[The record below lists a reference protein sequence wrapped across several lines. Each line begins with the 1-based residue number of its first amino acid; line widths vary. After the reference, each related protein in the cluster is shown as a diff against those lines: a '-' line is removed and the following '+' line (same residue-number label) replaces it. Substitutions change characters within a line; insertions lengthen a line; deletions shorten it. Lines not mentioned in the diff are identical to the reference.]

1 MWLYVTMAA
10 THLMCT
16 LLAAMPASSASA
28 ADRDEIVAEAG
39 DAWKNLLENAAQVSY
54 VLLVHGDDGEVWPRR
69 VCSAHWRDGYYL
81 CETGSAGERS
91 IEGQNGRYSFKVT
104 ERDGKFYL
112 DRAEKLHGRAS
123 LIAARGCP
131 GWMLYGV
138 PLGDL
143 LADPAHT
150 WVSCKRTDSLVTI
163 ELRLAGDDP
172 RFRDAHLTLELDPG
186 NYWLLKRFRREI
198 PAESSSGGADT
209 YNEFVYAYQQ
219 DPNGVPMTE
228 RVSMKTG
235 KLSTREYDAEQV
247 LEIVD
252 VEASNR
258 SPEEFTLPH
267 YGIPEPEWASRRSG
281 AYGWILMVAGS
292 ILAVLAVY
300 LSRSRSRT

>member
-1 MWLYVTMAA
+1 MAA
-10 THLMCT
+10 LRLMCT
-16 LLAAMPASSASA
+16 LVAATLASSVLA

-39 DAWKNLLENAAQVSY
+39 DAWEKLRENAADVTY
-54 VLLVHGDDGEVWPRR
+54 TVLIRGDGAEGKPRR

-91 IEGQNGRYSFKVT
+91 IEGQNDRYSFRVT

-150 WVSCKRTDSLVTI
+150 WVSCKRTESLVTI
-163 ELRLAGDDP
+163 ELRMAGDDP
-172 RFRDAHLTLELDPG
+172 RLIGSHLTLELDPE
-186 NYWLLKRFRREI
+186 NYWLLKRFRKEI
-198 PAESSSGGADT
+198 PADSSAPLADSF
-209 YNEFVYAYQQ
+209 NEFVYAYQQ
-219 DPNGVPMTE
+219 GPNGLPVTK
-228 RVSMKTG
+228 RVSMKFG
-235 KLSTREYDAEQV
+235 SFSTREFDGEQIV
-247 LEIVD
+247 EIVD